1 MIDLLNIVSSVFGYI
16 LFGFFVNKL
25 QILPK
30 KYIDYFDFTGF
41 NVLLPLALIIYF
53 WQVSFPQINS
63 IGLIISFFASG
74 IFISMIGFVISKKFL
89 HYKTDDSALF
99 GLASCFG
106 NTVAMGIPLMYAVLG
121 PINTIPYMI
130 LVFFHGIVH
139 FSYTVIIIE
148 VYRNRQKSIVEIFYQ
163 ILLGIIKNIVLFG
176 MIIGIIL
183 NYSNLIVPS
192 IMKQPL
198 DIFVNLALP
207 MVLISLGLALG
218 NFKIRENIYGAILL
232 TTLKNF
238 IHPIIAFCLA
248 HFILELDSLLV
259 IIVTMAAALPS
270 GSQSYYFAYRY
281 NSLKAVVSSNVVLS
295 TFVSFF
301 TLSLLLVFFDITKIE
316 K

>member
-41 NVLLPLALIIYF
+41 NILLPLALIIYF
-53 WQVSFPQINS
+53 WQVSFPQIDS

-74 IFISMIGFVISKKFL
+74 IFIFITGFLISKQFL
-89 HYKTDDSALF
+89 NFKTDDSALF

-176 MIIGIIL
+176 MIIGFIL

-192 IMKQPL
+192 IMKEPL
-198 DIFVNLALP
+198 DIFVKLALP

-218 NFKIRENIYGAILL
+218 NFKIRENIYGALLL
-232 TTLKNF
+232 TILKNF

-281 NSLKAVVSSNVVLS
+281 NSLQAVVSSNVVLS

-301 TLSLLLVFFDITKIE
+301 TLSLLLVFFDIT
-316 K
+316 

>member
-41 NVLLPLALIIYF
+41 NILLPLALIIYF
-53 WQVSFPQINS
+53 WQVSFPQIDS

-74 IFISMIGFVISKKFL
+74 IFIFITGFLISKQFL
-89 HYKTDDSALF
+89 NFKTDDSALF

-130 LVFFHGIVH
+130 LVFFHGIIH

-148 VYRNRQKSIVEIFYQ
+148 VYRNRKKSIVEIFYQ

-176 MIIGIIL
+176 MIIGFIL

-192 IMKQPL
+192 IIKEPL
-198 DIFVNLALP
+198 DIFVKIALP
-207 MVLISLGLALG
+207 MVLISLGIALG
-218 NFKIRENIYGAILL
+218 NFKIRENIHGALLL
-232 TTLKNF
+232 TILKNF
-238 IHPIIAFCLA
+238 IHPIIAFFLA

-281 NSLKAVVSSNVVLS
+281 NSLQAVVSSNVVLS

-301 TLSLLLVFFDITKIE
+301 TLSLLLVFFDIT
-316 K
+316 

>member
-30 KYIDYFDFTGF
+30 KYIDYFDFIGF
-41 NVLLPLALIIYF
+41 NILLPLALIIYF
-53 WQVSFPQINS
+53 WQVSFPQIDS

-74 IFISMIGFVISKKFL
+74 IFIFITGFLISKQFL
-89 HYKTDDSALF
+89 NFKTDDSALF

-130 LVFFHGIVH
+130 LVFFHGIIH

-148 VYRNRQKSIVEIFYQ
+148 VYRNRKKSIVEIFYQ

-176 MIIGIIL
+176 MIIGFIL

-192 IMKQPL
+192 IMKEPL
-198 DIFVNLALP
+198 DIFVKLALP
-207 MVLISLGLALG
+207 MVLISLGVALG
-218 NFKIRENIYGAILL
+218 NFKIRENIYGALLL
-232 TTLKNF
+232 TILKNF
-238 IHPIIAFCLA
+238 IHPMIAFCLA

-281 NSLKAVVSSNVVLS
+281 NSLQAVVSSNVVLS

-301 TLSLLLVFFDITKIE
+301 TLSLLLVFFDIT
-316 K
+316 

>member
-41 NVLLPLALIIYF
+41 NILLPLALIIYF
-53 WQVSFPQINS
+53 WQVSFPQIDS

-74 IFISMIGFVISKKFL
+74 IFIFITGFLISKQFL
-89 HYKTDDSALF
+89 NFKTDDSALF

-130 LVFFHGIVH
+130 LVFFHGIIH

-148 VYRNRQKSIVEIFYQ
+148 VYRNRKKSIVEIFYQ

-176 MIIGIIL
+176 MIIGFSL

-192 IMKQPL
+192 IMKEPL
-198 DIFVNLALP
+198 DIFVKLALP

-218 NFKIRENIYGAILL
+218 NFKIRENIYGALLL
-232 TTLKNF
+232 TILKNF

-248 HFILELDSLLV
+248 HFMLELDSLLV

-281 NSLKAVVSSNVVLS
+281 NSLQAVVSSNVVLS

-301 TLSLLLVFFDITKIE
+301 TLSLLLVFFDIT
-316 K
+316 

>member
-1 MIDLLNIVSSVFGYI
+1 M
-16 LFGFFVNKL
+16 
-25 QILPK
+25 
-30 KYIDYFDFTGF
+30 TGF
-41 NVLLPLALIIYF
+41 L
-53 WQVSFPQINS
+53 
-63 IGLIISFFASG
+63 
-74 IFISMIGFVISKKFL
+74 ISKKFL
-89 HYKTDDSALF
+89 NFKTDDSALF
-99 GLASCFG
+99 GLAACFG

-130 LVFFHGIVH
+130 LVFFHGIIH

-148 VYRNRQKSIVEIFYQ
+148 VYRNRKKSIVEIFYQ

-176 MIIGIIL
+176 MIIGFIL
-183 NYSNLIVPS
+183 NYSNLVVPS
-192 IMKQPL
+192 IMQGPL
-198 DIFVNLALP
+198 DIFVKLALP

-232 TTLKNF
+232 TILKNF
-238 IHPIIAFCLA
+238 IQPIIAFCLA
-248 HFILELDSLLV
+248 NFILELDNLLV

-301 TLSLLLVFFDITKIE
+301 TLSLLLVFFDIT
-316 K
+316 

>member
-41 NVLLPLALIIYF
+41 NILLPLALIIYF

-74 IFISMIGFVISKKFL
+74 IFISMTGFLISKKFL
-89 HYKTDDSALF
+89 NFKTDDSALF

-192 IMKQPL
+192 ILKEPL

-218 NFKIRENIYGAILL
+218 NFKIRENIYSAILL
-232 TTLKNF
+232 TILKNF

-248 HFILELDSLLV
+248 QFILELDSLLV

-301 TLSLLLVFFDITKIE
+301 TLSLLLVFFDIT
-316 K
+316 

>member
-41 NVLLPLALIIYF
+41 NILLPLALIIYF

-74 IFISMIGFVISKKFL
+74 IFISMTGFLISKKFL
-89 HYKTDDSALF
+89 NFKTDDSALF
-99 GLASCFG
+99 GLAACFG

-148 VYRNRQKSIVEIFYQ
+148 VYRNRQKGIVEIFYQ
-163 ILLGIIKNIVLFG
+163 ILLGIIKNIVLLG
-176 MIIGIIL
+176 TTSETPTLTNEERIMIVKDVWQKF
-183 NYSNLIVPS
+183 NT
-192 IMKQPL
+192 
-198 DIFVNLALP
+198 
-207 MVLISLGLALG
+207 
-218 NFKIRENIYGAILL
+218 KIN
-232 TTLKNF
+232 
-238 IHPIIAFCLA
+238 
-248 HFILELDSLLV
+248 
-259 IIVTMAAALPS
+259 IIVGIGTNDPMATLHVNGAGPVDSTVISASSS
-270 GSQSYYFAYRY
+270 GAGARS
-281 NSLKAVVSSNVVLS
+281 
-295 TFVSFF
+295 
-301 TLSLLLVFFDITKIE
+301 
-316 K
+316 

>member
-41 NVLLPLALIIYF
+41 NILLPLALIIYF
-53 WQVSFPQINS
+53 WQVSFPQIDS

-74 IFISMIGFVISKKFL
+74 IFIFITGFLISKQFL
-89 HYKTDDSALF
+89 NFKTDDSALF

-130 LVFFHGIVH
+130 LVFFHGIIH

-148 VYRNRQKSIVEIFYQ
+148 VYRNRKKSIVEIFYQ

-176 MIIGIIL
+176 MIIGFIL
-183 NYSNLIVPS
+183 NYSNLIIPS
-192 IMKQPL
+192 IMKEPL
-198 DIFVNLALP
+198 DIFVKLALP

-218 NFKIRENIYGAILL
+218 NFKIRENIYGALLL
-232 TTLKNF
+232 TILKNF

-281 NSLKAVVSSNVVLS
+281 NSLQAVVSSNVVLS

-301 TLSLLLVFFDITKIE
+301 TLSLLLVFFDIT
-316 K
+316 

>member
-41 NVLLPLALIIYF
+41 NILLPLALIIYF
-53 WQVSFPQINS
+53 WQVSFPQIDS

-74 IFISMIGFVISKKFL
+74 IFIFITGFLISKQFL
-89 HYKTDDSALF
+89 NFKTDDSALF

-130 LVFFHGIVH
+130 LVFFHGIIH

-148 VYRNRQKSIVEIFYQ
+148 VYRNRKKSIVEIFYQ

-176 MIIGIIL
+176 MIIGFIL

-192 IMKQPL
+192 IMKEPL
-198 DIFVNLALP
+198 DIFVKLALP

-218 NFKIRENIYGAILL
+218 NFKIRENIYGALLL
-232 TTLKNF
+232 TILKNF

-281 NSLKAVVSSNVVLS
+281 NSLQAVVSSNVVLS

-301 TLSLLLVFFDITKIE
+301 TLSLLLVFFDIT
-316 K
+316 

>member
-41 NVLLPLALIIYF
+41 NILLPLALIIYF
-53 WQVSFPQINS
+53 WQVSFPQIDS

-74 IFISMIGFVISKKFL
+74 IFIFITGFLISKQFL
-89 HYKTDDSALF
+89 NFKTDDSALF

-148 VYRNRQKSIVEIFYQ
+148 VYRNRKKSIVEIFYQ

-232 TTLKNF
+232 TILKNF

-301 TLSLLLVFFDITKIE
+301 TLSLLLVFFDIT
-316 K
+316 

>member
-41 NVLLPLALIIYF
+41 NILLPLALIIYF
-53 WQVSFPQINS
+53 WQVSFPKIDS

-74 IFISMIGFVISKKFL
+74 IFIFITGFLISKQILNF
-89 HYKTDDSALF
+89 KTDDSALF

-130 LVFFHGIVH
+130 LVFFHGIIH

-232 TTLKNF
+232 TILKNF
-238 IHPIIAFCLA
+238 IQPIIAFCLA
-248 HFILELDSLLV
+248 NFILELDNLLV

-301 TLSLLLVFFDITKIE
+301 TLSLLLVFFDIT
-316 K
+316 

>member
-41 NVLLPLALIIYF
+41 NILLPLALIIYF
-53 WQVSFPQINS
+53 WQVSFPQIDS

-74 IFISMIGFVISKKFL
+74 IFIFITGFLISKQFL
-89 HYKTDDSALF
+89 NFKTDDSALF

-130 LVFFHGIVH
+130 LVFFHGIIH

-148 VYRNRQKSIVEIFYQ
+148 VYRNRKKSIVEIFYQ
-163 ILLGIIKNIVLFG
+163 ILLGIIKNIVLFA
-176 MIIGIIL
+176 MIIGFIL

-192 IMKQPL
+192 IMKEPL
-198 DIFVNLALP
+198 DIFVKLALP

-218 NFKIRENIYGAILL
+218 NFKIRENIYGALLL
-232 TTLKNF
+232 TILKNF

-259 IIVTMAAALPS
+259 NIVTMAAALPS

-281 NSLKAVVSSNVVLS
+281 NSLQAVVSSNVVLS

-301 TLSLLLVFFDITKIE
+301 TLSLLLVFFDIT
-316 K
+316 

>member
-41 NVLLPLALIIYF
+41 NILLPLALIIYF

-74 IFISMIGFVISKKFL
+74 IFIFVTGFLISKQFL
-89 HYKTDDSALF
+89 NFKTDDSALF
-99 GLASCFG
+99 GLAACFG

-130 LVFFHGIVH
+130 LVFFHGIIH

-183 NYSNLIVPS
+183 NYSNLIFPS
-192 IMKQPL
+192 
-198 DIFVNLALP
+198 
-207 MVLISLGLALG
+207 
-218 NFKIRENIYGAILL
+218 
-232 TTLKNF
+232 T
-238 IHPIIAFCLA
+238 
-248 HFILELDSLLV
+248 
-259 IIVTMAAALPS
+259 
-270 GSQSYYFAYRY
+270 
-281 NSLKAVVSSNVVLS
+281 
-295 TFVSFF
+295 
-301 TLSLLLVFFDITKIE
+301 
-316 K
+316 

>member
-41 NVLLPLALIIYF
+41 NILLPLALIIYF

-74 IFISMIGFVISKKFL
+74 IFISMTGFLISKQFL
-89 HYKTDDSALF
+89 NFKTDDSALF

-130 LVFFHGIVH
+130 LVFFHGIIH

-148 VYRNRQKSIVEIFYQ
+148 VYRNRKKSIVEIFYQ

-176 MIIGIIL
+176 MIIGFIL
-183 NYSNLIVPS
+183 NYSNLVVPS
-192 IMKQPL
+192 IMKGPL
-198 DIFVNLALP
+198 DIFVKLALP

-232 TTLKNF
+232 TILKNF
-238 IHPIIAFCLA
+238 IQPIIAFCLA
-248 HFILELDSLLV
+248 NFILELDNLLV

-301 TLSLLLVFFDITKIE
+301 TLSLLLVFFDIT
-316 K
+316 

>member
-41 NVLLPLALIIYF
+41 NILLPLALIIYF
-53 WQVSFPQINS
+53 WQVSFPQIDS

-74 IFISMIGFVISKKFL
+74 IFIFITGFLISKQFL
-89 HYKTDDSALF
+89 NFKTDDSALF

-130 LVFFHGIVH
+130 LVFFHGIIH

-148 VYRNRQKSIVEIFYQ
+148 VYRNRKKSIVEIFYQ

-176 MIIGIIL
+176 MIIGFIL
-183 NYSNLIVPS
+183 NYSNLVVPS
-192 IMKQPL
+192 IMKGPL
-198 DIFVNLALP
+198 DIFVKLALP

-232 TTLKNF
+232 TILKNF
-238 IHPIIAFCLA
+238 IQPIIAFCLA
-248 HFILELDSLLV
+248 NFILELDNLLV

-301 TLSLLLVFFDITKIE
+301 TLSLLLVFFDIT
-316 K
+316 

>member
-41 NVLLPLALIIYF
+41 NILLPLALIIYF
-53 WQVSFPQINS
+53 WQVSFPQIDS

-74 IFISMIGFVISKKFL
+74 IFIFITGFLISKQFL
-89 HYKTDDSALF
+89 NFKTDDSALF

-130 LVFFHGIVH
+130 LVFFHGIIH

-148 VYRNRQKSIVEIFYQ
+148 VYRNRKKSIVEIFYQ

-176 MIIGIIL
+176 MIIGFIL

-192 IMKQPL
+192 IIKEPL
-198 DIFVNLALP
+198 DIFVKLALP

-218 NFKIRENIYGAILL
+218 NFKIRENIYGALLL
-232 TTLKNF
+232 TILKNF

-281 NSLKAVVSSNVVLS
+281 NSLQAVVSSNVVLS

-301 TLSLLLVFFDITKIE
+301 TLSLLLVFFDIT
-316 K
+316 

>member
-1 MIDLLNIVSSVFGYI
+1 
-16 LFGFFVNKL
+16 
-25 QILPK
+25 
-30 KYIDYFDFTGF
+30 
-41 NVLLPLALIIYF
+41 
-53 WQVSFPQINS
+53 
-63 IGLIISFFASG
+63 
-74 IFISMIGFVISKKFL
+74 
-89 HYKTDDSALF
+89 
-99 GLASCFG
+99 
-106 NTVAMGIPLMYAVLG
+106 MYAVLG

-192 IMKQPL
+192 VMKGPL

-248 HFILELDSLLV
+248 NFILELDNLLV

-281 NSLKAVVSSNVVLS
+281 NSLKAVAVSYTHL
-295 TFVSFF
+295 
-301 TLSLLLVFFDITKIE
+301 TLPTTPYV
-316 K
+316 

>member
-41 NVLLPLALIIYF
+41 NILLPLALIIYF
-53 WQVSFPQINS
+53 WQVSFPQIDS

-74 IFISMIGFVISKKFL
+74 IFIFITGFLISKQFL
-89 HYKTDDSALF
+89 NFKTDDSALF

-130 LVFFHGIVH
+130 LVFFHGIIH

-148 VYRNRQKSIVEIFYQ
+148 VYRNRKKSIVEIFYQ

-176 MIIGIIL
+176 MIIGFIL

-192 IMKQPL
+192 IMKEPL
-198 DIFVNLALP
+198 DIFVKLALP

-218 NFKIRENIYGAILL
+218 NFKIRENIYGALLL
-232 TTLKNF
+232 TILKNF
-238 IHPIIAFCLA
+238 IHPIIAFFLA

-281 NSLKAVVSSNVVLS
+281 NSLQAVVSSNVVLS

-301 TLSLLLVFFDITKIE
+301 TLSLLLVFFDIT
-316 K
+316 

>member
-41 NVLLPLALIIYF
+41 NILLPLALIIYF
-53 WQVSFPQINS
+53 WQVSFPQIDS

-74 IFISMIGFVISKKFL
+74 IFIFITGFLISKQFL
-89 HYKTDDSALF
+89 NFKTDDSALF

-130 LVFFHGIVH
+130 LVFFHGIIH

-148 VYRNRQKSIVEIFYQ
+148 VYRNRKKSIVEIFYQ
-163 ILLGIIKNIVLFG
+163 ILLGVIKNIVLFG
-176 MIIGIIL
+176 MIIGFIL

-192 IMKQPL
+192 IMKEPL
-198 DIFVNLALP
+198 DIFVKLALP

-218 NFKIRENIYGAILL
+218 NFKIRENIYGALLL
-232 TTLKNF
+232 TILKNF

-281 NSLKAVVSSNVVLS
+281 NSLQAVVSSNVVLS

-301 TLSLLLVFFDITKIE
+301 TLSLLLVFFDIT
-316 K
+316 

>member
-41 NVLLPLALIIYF
+41 NILLPLALIIYF
-53 WQVSFPQINS
+53 WQVSFPQIDS

-74 IFISMIGFVISKKFL
+74 IFIFITGFLISKQFL
-89 HYKTDDSALF
+89 NFKTDDSALF

-130 LVFFHGIVH
+130 LVFFHGIIH

-148 VYRNRQKSIVEIFYQ
+148 VYRNRKKSIVEIFYQ

-176 MIIGIIL
+176 MIIGFIL

-192 IMKQPL
+192 IMKEPL
-198 DIFVNLALP
+198 DIFVKLALP

-218 NFKIRENIYGAILL
+218 NFKIRENIYGALLL
-232 TTLKNF
+232 TILKNF

-259 IIVTMAAALPS
+259 NIVTMAAALPS

-281 NSLKAVVSSNVVLS
+281 NSLQAVVSSNVVLS

-301 TLSLLLVFFDITKIE
+301 TLSLLLVFFDIT
-316 K
+316 

>member
-41 NVLLPLALIIYF
+41 NILLPLALIIYF

-74 IFISMIGFVISKKFL
+74 IFISMTGFLISKKFL
-89 HYKTDDSALF
+89 NYKTDDSALF

-148 VYRNRQKSIVEIFYQ
+148 VYRNRQKSIVEIIYQ
-163 ILLGIIKNIVLFG
+163 ILLGIVKNIVLFG
-176 MIIGIIL
+176 MIFGIIL

-192 IMKQPL
+192 IMKEPL

-232 TTLKNF
+232 TILKNF

-248 HFILELDSLLV
+248 NFILDLDNLLV

-301 TLSLLLVFFDITKIE
+301 TLSLLLVFFDIT
-316 K
+316 

>member
-41 NVLLPLALIIYF
+41 NILLPLALIIYF

-74 IFISMIGFVISKKFL
+74 IFISMTGFLIGKQFL
-89 HYKTDDSALF
+89 NFKTDDSALF

-192 IMKQPL
+192 ILKEPL

-218 NFKIRENIYGAILL
+218 NFKLRENIYGAILL
-232 TTLKNF
+232 TILKNF

-248 HFILELDSLLV
+248 NFILELDDLLV

-301 TLSLLLVFFDITKIE
+301 TLSLLLVFFDIT
-316 K
+316 